1 MINFKTFATAAL
13 LAATATVAS
22 AQSWTLNSDQS
33 NLSFGSIKNDYTG
46 EVHTFNAL
54 SGTVSDAGIVSIEVD
69 LTSVQTNIDIRD
81 ERMIE
86 FVFEAAQTATLSAE
100 IDMAGMEAMAVGD
113 MATIDAFGT
122 LSLLNEDIPV
132 DVALF
137 VARIAE
143 NKVLVT
149 SDGMLMISTDDI
161 GVDAGIDMLQELA
174 GLDGITRVTPVT
186 MRLVFDAAM

>member
-1 MINFKTFATAAL
+1 MINFKTFAAAAL
-13 LAATATVAS
+13 LATTATIAS

-33 NLSFGSIKNDYTG
+33 NLSFGSIKNNYTG
-46 EVHTFNAL
+46 EVHTFSTL
-54 SGTVSDAGIVSIEVD
+54 SGTVSDAGIVSVEVD
-69 LTSVQTNIDIRD
+69 LTSVQTNIDIRN

-100 IDMAGMEAMAVGD
+100 IDMAAMDGMAVGD

-122 LSLLNEDIPV
+122 LSLLNEDVPV

-143 NKVLVT
+143 DKVLVT

-174 GLDGITRVTPVT
+174 GLDGITRVTPIT